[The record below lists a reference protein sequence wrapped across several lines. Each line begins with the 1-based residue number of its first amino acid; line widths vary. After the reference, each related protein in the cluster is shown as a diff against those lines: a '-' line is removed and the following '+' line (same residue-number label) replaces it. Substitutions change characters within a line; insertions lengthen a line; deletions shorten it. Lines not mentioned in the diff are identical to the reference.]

1 MSERLRALRE
11 IVRNMP
17 PEGLVTLPVGWLRDL
32 VDAQGDSSEMR
43 LLTLEETAELVGRS
57 VSTVRTWLNKGQLE
71 GFKLNG
77 RSWRIREG
85 AFQAF
90 IEHQESGEPEPR
102 TIRSS
107 SSVDLGA
114 WRKHMKAEN
123 GAA

>member
-1 MSERLRALRE
+1 MTDRLRALRS
-11 IVRNMP
+11 IVEDTP
-17 PEGLVTLPVGWLRDL
+17 PDGTVTVPVTWLQNL
-32 VDAQGDSSEMR
+32 LDAQGDSSEMR
-43 LLTLEETAELVGRS
+43 LHTLGETAEFFGLS
-57 VSTVRTWLNKGQLE
+57 VSTVRTWLNTGQLD

-102 TIRSS
+102 TIRRSA
-107 SSVDLGA
+107 SVDLGG